1 MQKLNTQKQHKNY
14 SNRSLDILTRKT
26 NWCLNTP

>member
-14 SNRSLDILTRKT
+14 SNRGLDILTRKT